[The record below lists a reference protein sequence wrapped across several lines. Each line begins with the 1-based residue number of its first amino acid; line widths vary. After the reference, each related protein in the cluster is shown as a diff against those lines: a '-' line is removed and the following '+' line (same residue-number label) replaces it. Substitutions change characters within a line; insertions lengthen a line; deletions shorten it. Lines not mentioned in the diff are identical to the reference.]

1 MNEKRER
8 KGVAMKKKTETEYLK
23 KIREL
28 FPFYGKY
35 EKNLCANLKRHI
47 RDYLAGHPDAVYGD
61 LVEECGE
68 PSVVISEYF
77 AAMEEEYLFRHLKT
91 KRYRKY
97 IVIFIIVSLL
107 AFEGFCSF
115 LAYRDYVEGN
125 KQEIT
130 RETIDLTK

>member
-1 MNEKRER
+1 
-8 KGVAMKKKTETEYLK
+8 MKKKTETEYLK

-35 EKNLCANLKRHI
+35 EKNFCANLKRHI
-47 RDYLAGHPDAVYGD
+47 REYLAGHPDAVYED

-91 KRYRKY
+91 KRYKHY
-97 IVIFIIVSLL
+97 IVIFMVVSFLV
-107 AFEGFCSF
+107 FNGCCFF
-115 LAYRDYVEGN
+115 LAYYNGVQAS